1 MLELMEK
8 PFHSFLSPQ
17 GFRTLTRQTVPKSPA
32 FTLYSPAKYHH
43 DDHDDD
49 IDDGDDDGDDGI
61 SVPLYD
67 KDGDDDDVVDGDGV
81 ADDQ

>member
-32 FTLYSPAKYHH
+32 FTLYSPAKYHDGDK

-49 IDDGDDDGDDGI
+49 SIDDYYTDDDG
-61 SVPLYD
+61 
-67 KDGDDDDVVDGDGV
+67 
-81 ADDQ
+81 QW

>member
-32 FTLYSPAKYHH
+32 FTLYSPAKYHRH
-43 DDHDDD
+43 DHGDHDDD
-49 IDDGDDDGDDGI
+49 SFDDDGDF
-61 SVPLYD
+61 
-67 KDGDDDDVVDGDGV
+67 DDYYWPMKKRKKL
-81 ADDQ
+81 